1 MSGPGGGPSPEG
13 SAGGASSGSGGGAA
27 GSSSGGA
34 SGSRGSAA
42 GRAAGGA
49 TSADVTGES
58 GPDGGAASMTFTPK
72 SAALARG
79 RDWALKNKSP
89 RATAITRPI
98 RVRCLPDRLVIMPE
112 RGDDARPKEIPLNSS
127 VQTALDP
134 FVNAIWKHTER
145 WGLAVANGY
154 WKPILHVEVAPG
166 GEANHHQLEAL
177 LQGSGLEVIRK

>member
-1 MSGPGGGPSPEG
+1 MSGPAGAAGPDG
-13 SAGGASSGSGGGAA
+13 SAS

-34 SGSRGSAA
+34 A
-42 GRAAGGA
+42 GGKANAGGA
-49 TSADVTGES
+49 RGGTAGGTAGAAATGES

-112 RGDDARPKEIPLNSS
+112 RGDDARPKEIPLSSS
-127 VQTALDP
+127 VQNALDP

-154 WKPILHVEVAPG
+154 WKPVLHVEVAPG